1 MMAPG
6 IVPNTDP
13 DAEHSATKGPSEQQA
28 ADDLGRR
35 YKLSIPTLDILCRIP
50 NMPER
55 AKVLRT
61 ACQATEFQIFPIKTT
76 EMVFFRT
83 VNDHTSIPYRV
94 TEPILEPW
102 HKVFLLVQ
110 IDLAR
115 EPWPSKLTQAARKEL
130 YGERGRIYN
139 VLDKALRCVAD
150 ILGSRGDGRG
160 VSVALDVLRSVHA
173 GVWEGNGMELLQVE
187 GIGPAK
193 LQKLAE
199 AGVHTVRKL
208 SSMEF
213 YHIERLLSRNPP
225 FGQTILRQIAGFPR
239 LRFTADVVGE
249 YRPAAEGQE
258 TGRILGR
265 GERVWIVRVTMGYEN
280 AAAPSWNKKTPWVTL
295 VMECEVGGRL
305 LWFWRGS
312 VTKLAGGKQI
322 VAALR
327 TEPGDVVKA
336 TLASETVVGTLIQKT
351 FTI

>member
-1 MMAPG
+1 MAPA
-6 IVPNTDP
+6 IAPNTDP
-13 DAEHSATKGPSEQQA
+13 DVEHSAPKGPSEQQA
-28 ADDLGRR
+28 ADDLRRR

-61 ACQATEFQIFPIKTT
+61 ACLATEFQIFPIKTT
-76 EMVFFRT
+76 EMMFLRT
-83 VNDHTSIPYRV
+83 VNDHTGIPYRV

-249 YRPAAEGQE
+249 YRPAAEG
-258 TGRILGR
+258 
-265 GERVWIVRVTMGYEN
+265 
-280 AAAPSWNKKTPWVTL
+280 
-295 VMECEVGGRL
+295 
-305 LWFWRGS
+305 
-312 VTKLAGGKQI
+312 
-322 VAALR
+322 
-327 TEPGDVVKA
+327 
-336 TLASETVVGTLIQKT
+336 
-351 FTI
+351 